1 MLRSLKKHKPRSGS
15 ARSSS
20 SREDLFRSHSPS
32 PGSGRSTPSSLDDLR
47 QPSPTKEGLTYISP
61 DRRSIASI
69 STAGSMTPSS
79 TVEALATPSLPMIV
93 CVKNCSLVKSPPGS
107 ATAGWGFVLRGTT
120 SEYKQGTK
128 VYTCHVDSVK
138 QDGAA
143 MVRACQ
149 ELFAVYL
156 LHVCRTMDKG
166 RLLHACCTCM
176 ARMSCAEYRILR
188 AATYHGLFVLGAE
201 VQVFSLLII

>member
-1 MLRSLKKHKPRSGS
+1 MPKVTLSTTSVFLMLRSTKKHKPRSGS
-15 ARSSS
+15 SRSSS

-32 PGSGRSTPSSLDDLR
+32 PGSGRSTPNSLDDLR
-47 QPSPTKEGLTYISP
+47 QPSPSKEAYASP

-79 TVEALATPSLPMIV
+79 TVEALATPSLPMVV

-107 ATAGWGFVLRGTT
+107 AAGGWGFVLRGTT

-138 QDGAA
+138 ADGAA
-143 MVRACQ
+143 MVSARKKNANALVVPQ
-149 ELFAVYL
+149 ASHFLWLATKVASANSAQRLQFA
-156 LHVCRTMDKG
+156 
-166 RLLHACCTCM
+166 
-176 ARMSCAEYRILR
+176 S
-188 AATYHGLFVLGAE
+188 
-201 VQVFSLLII
+201 